1 MDGKCNDVLIVSYD
15 IMVLAQASS
24 VYVIDFD

>member
-1 MDGKCNDVLIVSYD
+1 MDGKCNDVLIVPYD
-15 IMVLAQASS
+15 IIVLAQASS